1 MPTLLFPEFTPFTD
15 QFTVRS
21 AVPVTVATNCCTL
34 PAPSVAVFG
43 AIVTAMFEFGPTT
56 CTLNGAEV
64 APPGLGFTTVIGT
77 ALPTCPSVGVPVA
90 SNCVGAMYVVASGA
104 PASLTVDVGRKPVP
118 LIVISNCML
127 TVRMAGVTPVITGIG
142 FSTVTV
148 TLADFVGSSTEVAV
162 TVTVSGLGSVRGAV

>member
-1 MPTLLFPEFTPFTD
+1 MVFFPEFTPYTD
-15 QFTVRS
+15 QCTVRS

-104 PASLTVDVGRKPVP
+104 PARSTVDVGRKPVP

-127 TVRMAGVTPVITGIG
+127 TVR
-142 FSTVTV
+142 
-148 TLADFVGSSTEVAV
+148 LADFVGSSTEVAV